1 MRVAHTPDADDAF
14 MFYAM
19 LNDKIPLNFEVENIV
34 EDIESLNIKAL
45 RGEYEVTALSVH
57 AYAFVAEKY
66 RLLSAGASV
75 GDGYGPVVVAKRD
88 LDLKK
93 AKIAIPGKLTTASLL
108 LKLAVDA
115 KTVEMRFDEILNA
128 VKSNKVDAGLLIHEA
143 QLSYEEYG
151 LKKVLDLYEW
161 WHSQTKLPLPLG
173 VNAIR
178 RDLSLD
184 LQKAFLKAMKESIS
198 YALKNVDEALSY
210 AEHYARGMDR
220 EKLKRFVTMYVNEY
234 TLEMPEKVLKAIE
247 VLFEMAEERGIVK
260 KPPVDVL
267 RDVD

>member
-19 LNDKIPLNFEVENIV
+19 MNGKIPLNFEVENIV
-34 EDIESLNIKAL
+34 EDIESLNRKAL

-57 AYAFVAEKY
+57 AYAFVADKY

-75 GDGYGPVVVAKRD
+75 GDGYGPVVVSKRN

-108 LKLAVDA
+108 LNLAVDA
-115 KTVEMRFDEILNA
+115 KTVEMRFDEILDA
-128 VKSNKVDAGLLIHEA
+128 VKIGKVDAGLLIHEA
-143 QLSYEEYG
+143 QLSYEEHG
-151 LKKVLDLYEW
+151 LKKALDLYEW
-161 WHSQTKLPLPLG
+161 WHSHTKLPLPLG
-173 VNAIR
+173 VNAIK

-184 LQKAFLKAMKESIS
+184 LQRAFLKAMKESVR

-210 AEHYARGMDR
+210 AERYARGMDR
-220 EKLKRFVTMYVNEY
+220 ETLRRFVTMYVNEY
-234 TLEMPEKVLKAIE
+234 TLEMPEKVIKAIE
-247 VLFEMAEERGIVK
+247 VLFDMAEERGIVK
-260 KPPVDVL
+260 KPRLDVL